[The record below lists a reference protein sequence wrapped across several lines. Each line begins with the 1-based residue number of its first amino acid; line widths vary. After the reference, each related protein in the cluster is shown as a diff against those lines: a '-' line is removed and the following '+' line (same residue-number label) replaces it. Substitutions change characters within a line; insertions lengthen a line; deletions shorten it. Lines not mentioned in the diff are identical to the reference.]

1 MSTLHIGLI
10 GFGRIGK
17 IHFTNI
23 QQRIKGVEIV
33 MVADPVADLS
43 GLSVPTGTPEEII
56 AHPTIEAVIIC
67 SPTDTHAHYIEEC
80 ALAGKHVF
88 CEKPMDLALDRIL
101 QTLRLVQEKG
111 IKLMLGFNRRFDAN
125 FLKVKHIID
134 SGEIGETQI
143 LKVTSRDPGPPPLQY
158 LRESG
163 GMFMDMT
170 IHDFD
175 MVRYLM
181 NKEVKEVYAT
191 AAVFGGPDI
200 RAAGDID
207 TAVITI
213 KFEDDSVAVIDNS
226 RKAAY
231 GYDQRVEA
239 FGSLGMVQVGN
250 NVPDTHTL
258 ATAQGIQ
265 SALPLHFFLERYMES
280 YFTEMSQFVDALL
293 HDSAIPVS
301 GHDALKAT
309 VMALAAQKSVEENRP
324 VLLSEIEAEYA
335 AELVI

>member
-1 MSTLHIGLI
+1 MNTIKLGLL

-17 IHFTNI
+17 IHFANI

-33 MVADPVADLS
+33 MVADPIADLTQ
-43 GLSVPTGTPEEII
+43 LPVAVGTAEEII
-56 AHPTIEAVIIC
+56 AHPEIDAVIIC
-67 SPTDTHAHYIEEC
+67 SPTDSHAHYIEQC
-80 ALAGKHVF
+80 ALVGKHVF
-88 CEKPMDLALDRIL
+88 CEKPMDLSLERIVH
-101 QTLRLVQEKG
+101 TLRLVQERG

-134 SGEIGETQI
+134 SGEIGNTQV
-143 LKVTSRDPGPPPLQY
+143 LKVTSRDPGPPPVSY
-158 LRESG
+158 LKESG

-181 NKEVKEVYAT
+181 NKEVKEVYAS
-191 AAVFGGPDI
+191 AAVFVSDEI
-200 RAAGDID
+200 KAVGDID

-213 KFEDDSVAVIDNS
+213 KFEDDSMAVIDNS
-226 RKAAY
+226 RKAVY

-239 FGSLGMVQVGN
+239 FGSKGMVQVGN

-258 ATAQGIQ
+258 ATERGIQ

-293 HDSAIPVS
+293 RDTPIPVS

-309 VMALAAQKSVEENRP
+309 IMALAAQKSVEENRP
-324 VLLSEIEAEYA
+324 VLVSEIEAEFS
-335 AELVI
+335 AEISL

>member
-1 MSTLHIGLI
+1 MSAIKLGLL

-43 GLSVPTGTPEEII
+43 ALPVAVGTAEEII
-56 AHPTIEAVIIC
+56 AHPDIEAVIIC
-67 SPTDTHAHYIEEC
+67 SPTDSHAHYIEQC
-80 ALAGKHVF
+80 AIAGKHVF
-88 CEKPMDLALDRIL
+88 CEKPMDLSLDRIV
-101 QTLRLVQEKG
+101 QTLRLVQERG

-125 FLKVKHIID
+125 FLKVKKIID
-134 SGEIGETQI
+134 SGEIGTTQV
-143 LKVTSRDPGPPPLQY
+143 LKVTSRDPGPPPVSY
-158 LRESG
+158 LKESG

-181 NKEVKEVYAT
+181 NKEVKEIYAS
-191 AAVFGGPDI
+191 AAVFVSEDI
-200 RAAGDID
+200 RAVGDID

-213 KFEDDSVAVIDNS
+213 KFEDDSMAVIDNS

-258 ATAQGIQ
+258 ATERGIQ

-280 YFTEMSQFVDALL
+280 YFTEMSQFVEALL
-293 HDSAIPVS
+293 HDAPIPVT
-301 GHDALKAT
+301 GQDALKAT
-309 VMALAAQKSVEENRP
+309 IMALAAQKSVEENRP
-324 VLLSEIEAEYA
+324 VTLAEIEAEYA
-335 AELVI
+335 AELAL